1 MSRAINLHMDDSDS
15 ELVSFMMSKLYQ
27 VFDKIQRLRLEDE
40 DGNQLLVL
48 HYIDKSIRYKRILDH
63 LRYN

>member
-1 MSRAINLHMDDSDS
+1 MDDSDT
-15 ELVSFMMSKLYQ
+15 ELINFMTSKLYQ
-27 VFDKIQRLRLEDE
+27 VFDKIHQLRYEDE
-40 DGNQLLVL
+40 EGNQLLIL

>member
-1 MSRAINLHMDDSDS
+1 MSRQIHLHMDDSDT
-15 ELVSFMMSKLYQ
+15 ELITFMTSKLYQ
-27 VFDKIQRLRLEDE
+27 VFDKIHQLRYEDE
-40 DGNQLLVL
+40 EGNQLLIL